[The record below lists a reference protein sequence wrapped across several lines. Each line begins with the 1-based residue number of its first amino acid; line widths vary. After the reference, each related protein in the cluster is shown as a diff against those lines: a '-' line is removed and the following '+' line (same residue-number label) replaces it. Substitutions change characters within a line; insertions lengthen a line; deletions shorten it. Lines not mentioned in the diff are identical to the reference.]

1 MKRSLLVALFSLS
14 VLVSSAATAAG
25 TISTTS
31 PYATSFPLCSG
42 GSVYLTGL
50 VHSVERESESES
62 TISYRLTGTNE
73 ATGDRYRFNATVVSN
88 FAGNPEEDVFVQT
101 FLRNVRLIGL
111 AGAESYRAQALIHVT
126 VIDGTVASSIERIET
141 SC

>member
-1 MKRSLLVALFSLS
+1 MKRLVLVALFSVS

-25 TISTTS
+25 TTSTTS

-42 GSVYLTGL
+42 GSVYLTGF
-50 VHSVERESESES
+50 VHYVERESDYK
-62 TISYRLTGTNE
+62 ISYQLTGTNE

-88 FAGNPEEDVFVQT
+88 FEGDPEEDVFVQT
-101 FLRNVRLIGL
+101 FVRNVQLIGL
-111 AGAESYRAQALIHVT
+111 AGAPSYRAQALIHVT
-126 VIDGTVASSIERIET
+126 VVDATVTSSIERIET